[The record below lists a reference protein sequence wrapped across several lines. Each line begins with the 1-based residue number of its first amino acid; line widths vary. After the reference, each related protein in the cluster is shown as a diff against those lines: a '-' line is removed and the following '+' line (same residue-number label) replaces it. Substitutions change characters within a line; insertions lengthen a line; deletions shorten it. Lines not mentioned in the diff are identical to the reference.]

1 VGNDRFQ
8 DHFSESAA
16 DYARYRLT
24 YPAALYEQL
33 SHLAPEQQRCW
44 DCATGSG
51 QAALGWAEHFDEV
64 IATDASAEQLARAA
78 EHPRVR
84 YCCEV
89 VERSPSLEDGSVDL
103 ISVAAA
109 IHWFELER
117 FYAEVRRVARP
128 GALLAAWSYGAEVH
142 ISPGVDALLQRFVD
156 ATLDAHWPALFHH
169 VRTAYRELSFPF
181 EELTAPAL
189 AVTVRWTLDDL
200 LGNIRTW
207 SGVRACA
214 KATGSDPVAALEPE
228 LVHAWGE
235 RAQEHDCTWPLFFR
249 LGRVSALESEPEP

>member
-1 VGNDRFQ
+1 M
-8 DHFSESAA
+8 
-16 DYARYRLT
+16 AR
-24 YPAALYEQL
+24 
-33 SHLAPEQQRCW
+33 QRCW

-64 IATDASAEQLARAA
+64 IATDASAEQLARAP

-84 YCCEV
+84 FRCEL
-89 VERSPSLEDGSVDL
+89 VERSPSLEDRSVDL

-117 FYAEVRRVARP
+117 FYVEVRRVARP

-142 ISPGVDALLQRFVD
+142 VTPEVDALLQRFVD
-156 ATLDAHWPALFHH
+156 QTLDAHWPALFHH

-181 EELTAPAL
+181 EELPAPEL
-189 AVTVRWTLDDL
+189 AVTVRWTLDAL
-200 LGNIRTW
+200 LGNMRTW

-214 KATGSDPVAALEPE
+214 RATGSDPVAALEPE
-228 LVHAWGE
+228 LERVWGE
-235 RAQEHDCTWPLFFR
+235 RERERVCTWPLFFR
-249 LGRVSALESEPEP
+249 LGRVSPLEPEP